1 MQGIRQGKGEISET
15 AISSHGCY
23 RLYGKE
29 IRHKKGDERVK
40 ELFGRYR
47 RNRRELDLIADQIDR
62 LNERLEDVPEV
73 AGKVTKSSKDF
84 PYIEEHMTVRMKE
97 PKEATLIKD
106 KLRKK
111 EKRQKQLSQEIT
123 KVENFIDSLPEGME
137 KQIMEMVY
145 LEGMSQT
152 DAAEMLGY
160 TQSMVSK
167 IIKRAIKDS

>member
-1 MQGIRQGKGEISET
+1 MLISISRHKQNKRELEIIGRQLN
-15 AISSHGCY
+15 
-23 RLYGKE
+23 RLY
-29 IRHKKGDERVK
+29 
-40 ELFGRYR
+40 
-47 RNRRELDLIADQIDR
+47 DQ
-62 LNERLEDVPEV
+62 LEDVPEV

-123 KVENFIDSLPEGME
+123 KVENFIDGLSEGIE

-145 LEGMSQT
+145 LEGMNQSEVA
-152 DAAEMLGY
+152 DMLGY
-160 TQSMVSK
+160 TKGRISQ
-167 IIKRAIKDS
+167 IISRITKD

>member
-1 MQGIRQGKGEISET
+1 MLISISRHKQNKRELEIIGRQLN
-15 AISSHGCY
+15 
-23 RLYGKE
+23 RLY
-29 IRHKKGDERVK
+29 
-40 ELFGRYR
+40 
-47 RNRRELDLIADQIDR
+47 AQ
-62 LNERLEDVPEV
+62 LEDVPEV

-123 KVENFIDSLPEGME
+123 KVENFIDSLPEGIE

-145 LEGMSQT
+145 LEGMSQSEVA
-152 DAAEMLGY
+152 DMLGY
-160 TQSMVSK
+160 TKGRISQ
-167 IIKRAIKDS
+167 IISRITKD

>member
-1 MQGIRQGKGEISET
+1 MQGIRQGKGEIPAS
-15 AISSHGCY
+15 AISDYGCC
-23 RLYGKE
+23 RVYGKE
-29 IRHKKGDERVK
+29 IRHQKGDERVK
-40 ELFGRYR
+40 ELFSRYR

-111 EKRQKQLSQEIT
+111 EKRQAQLSQEIT
-123 KVENFIDSLPEGME
+123 KVENFIDSLPEGIE

-152 DAAEMLGY
+152 DTAEMLGY

>member
-1 MQGIRQGKGEISET
+1 MDEKKVREDYLEFPWGIEDTIENLRELKSVLQRQVRETNCDGKG
-15 AISSHGCY
+15 AQ
-23 RLYGKE
+23 
-29 IRHKKGDERVK
+29 D
-40 ELFGRYR
+40 
-47 RNRRELDLIADQIDR
+47 ELDLIADQIDR

-111 EKRQKQLSQEIT
+111 EKRQEQLSQEIT
-123 KVENFIDSLPEGME
+123 KVEHFIDSLPEGIE

-145 LEGMSQT
+145 LEGMNQT

-160 TQSMVSK
+160 TQARVSQ
-167 IIKRAIKDS
+167 IIRNTLKDL